1 MAWWRRQPWTAP
13 ESVPAKVK
21 YECVPGL
28 GSPDIGSCE
37 NVSFEMLGSEEIV
50 LEPAN
55 KPFINVVGMSIF
67 CYTNTIQLSFENANS
82 LFVVRLLYVM
92 GWAPYHNLK

>member
-1 MAWWRRQPWTAP
+1 MRRGSAVAWWRRQPWTAP

-55 KPFINVVGMSIF
+55 KTFHQCCWYV
-67 CYTNTIQLSFENANS
+67 YL
-82 LFVVRLLYVM
+82 LLYKYNPAVF
-92 GWAPYHNLK
+92 

>member
-13 ESVPAKVK
+13 ESVPANVK

-28 GSPDIGSCE
+28 GSPDIASCE

-55 KPFINVVGMSIF
+55 KPFINVVGMYIPSELAVP
-67 CYTNTIQLSFENANS
+67 TLSSVQIQSS
-82 LFVVRLLYVM
+82 CLLKMQVAYSWCVYCM
-92 GWAPYHNLK
+92 

>member
-13 ESVPAKVK
+13 ESDPAKVK

-67 CYTNTIQLSFENANS
+67 CIQIQSS
-82 LFVVRLLYVM
+82 CLLKMQIAYSWCVYCM
-92 GWAPYHNLK
+92 

>member
-13 ESVPAKVK
+13 ESVPANVK

-28 GSPDIGSCE
+28 GSPDIASCE

-55 KPFINVVGMSIF
+55 KPFINVVGMYMYIPSELAVP
-67 CYTNTIQLSFENANS
+67 TLSSVQIQIAYSWC
-82 LFVVRLLYVM
+82 VYCM
-92 GWAPYHNLK
+92 